1 MSVRVDRYNNNYVQP
16 RKRTMST
23 NSTSSSGRT
32 RSGTISSVAQ
42 DISDVMSLVITQ
54 DRDTKNGSGVTGQHD
69 KDVQYVRRKC
79 QQRRERNGFNL

>member
-32 RSGTISSVAQ
+32 RSGTIRVLHK
-42 DISDVMSLVITQ
+42 ILVML
-54 DRDTKNGSGVTGQHD
+54 
-69 KDVQYVRRKC
+69 C
-79 QQRRERNGFNL
+79 P